1 MNEKANSK
9 KIVSQ
14 AGELFLNSLEAS
26 DVCNLQKAI
35 MEYPTWACFV
45 NLIKEANNCNFPISS
60 FGNKPM
66 GCQNGT
72 LISITPTQSLKS
84 ILVKNGSKFVGID
97 IPVLLKQE
105 GNNKGTIVIVGESPL
120 RDTKIPNNQQTIQLG
135 TPYAV
140 HQEFNCP
147 SQCNVYKMIF
157 SDLLNNGYSIYL
169 TDIIKV
175 WWEGKKLK
183 VEEFDVSLFNDE
195 LKSIDKNAIIVA
207 WGKRAADKLKKM
219 NRPFLQL
226 PHPSQQNWNNW
237 KLRIFEKALYD
248 EDKGVDYAKKL
259 YPDKNSTTSEFIVA
273 NEVVKEI
280 LEHCK
285 SVKSKETDTL

>member
-1 MNEKANSK
+1 
-9 KIVSQ
+9 
-14 AGELFLNSLEAS
+14 
-26 DVCNLQKAI
+26 
-35 MEYPTWACFV
+35 
-45 NLIKEANNCNFPISS
+45 
-60 FGNKPM
+60 
-66 GCQNGT
+66 
-72 LISITPTQSLKS
+72 
-84 ILVKNGSKFVGID
+84 
-97 IPVLLKQE
+97 
-105 GNNKGTIVIVGESPL
+105 
-120 RDTKIPNNQQTIQLG
+120 
-135 TPYAV
+135 
-140 HQEFNCP
+140 
-147 SQCNVYKMIF
+147 
-157 SDLLNNGYSIYL
+157 LLNNGYSIYL

-183 VEEFDVSLFNDE
+183 VEEFDVGLFNDE

-248 EDKGVDYAKKL
+248 GDKGIDYAKKL